1 MANKRQLKKAIQRA
15 CGEMAGQC
23 IMAQD
28 LLSTEENYDKWN
40 DIIIDIAMLQAHGVK
55 RVGNKFSKADEK
67 ALTEWFHG
75 EAEKIAGKMNA
86 LLPKKQQ

>member
-15 CGEMAGQC
+15 CGEMAGEC

-28 LLSTEENYDKWN
+28 LLSTEENYAQWDE
-40 DIIIDIAMLQAHGVK
+40 IVIDIAMLQAQGVK
-55 RVGNKFSKADEK
+55 RVGNKFTKADER

-75 EAEKIAGKMNA
+75 EAEKIVAKMNA
-86 LLPKKQQ
+86 LLPKKQ

>member
-15 CGEMAGQC
+15 CGEMAGEC

-28 LLSTEENYDKWN
+28 LLSDEANYAQWDE
-40 DIIIDIAMLQAHGVK
+40 IVIDIAMLQAQAVK
-55 RVGNKFSKADEK
+55 RVGNKFNKDDEK

-75 EAEKIAGKMNA
+75 EAEKIVAKMNA
-86 LLPKKQQ
+86 LLPKKQ

>member
-28 LLSTEENYDKWN
+28 LLSSEENYEKWN
-40 DIIIDIAMLQAHGVK
+40 EIIIDIAMLQAQGVK
-55 RVGNKFSKADEK
+55 RVGNKFNKADEK
-67 ALTEWFHG
+67 ALTEWFRDQ
-75 EAEKIAGKMNA
+75 ANAIVGKMNA
-86 LLPKKQQ
+86 LLPKKQ

>member
-28 LLSTEENYDKWN
+28 LLSNGENYEKWN
-40 DIIIDIAMLQAHGVK
+40 EIIIDIAMLQAQGVK
-55 RVGNKFSKADEK
+55 RVGNKFGKSDEK
-67 ALTEWFHG
+67 ESSRDYEYPNHDSL
-75 EAEKIAGKMNA
+75 N
-86 LLPKKQQ
+86 LLIG

>member
-15 CGEMAGQC
+15 CGEMAGEC

-28 LLSTEENYDKWN
+28 LLSTEANYAQWDE
-40 DIIIDIAMLQAHGVK
+40 IVIDIAMLQAQGVK
-55 RVGNKFSKADEK
+55 RVGNKFTKADEK

-75 EAEKIAGKMNA
+75 EAEKIVAKMNA
-86 LLPKKQQ
+86 LLPKKQ